1 MALIVLVIRP
11 TFTPGTEPEARAQLD
26 QAACGSVTR
35 EPCRHPD
42 VPLIVFRRSTEQ
54 FMKVLVW
61 LGIAMLVAWGILWLG
76 IKMAVGAV
84 HLLLVLGLVAI
95 AWGLLHPRGS
105 EP

>member
-1 MALIVLVIRP
+1 
-11 TFTPGTEPEARAQLD
+11 
-26 QAACGSVTR
+26 
-35 EPCRHPD
+35 
-42 VPLIVFRRSTEQ
+42 
-54 FMKVLVW
+54 MKVLVW